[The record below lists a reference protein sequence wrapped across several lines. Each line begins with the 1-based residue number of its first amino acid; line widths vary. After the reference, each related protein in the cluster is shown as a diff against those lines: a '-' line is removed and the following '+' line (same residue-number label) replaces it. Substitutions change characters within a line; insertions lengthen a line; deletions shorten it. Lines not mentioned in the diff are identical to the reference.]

1 MWDLIALIDNQ
12 FDSWKQTLW
21 DQINVDNLTALIKD
35 MQSKQCNQTAPQN
48 KVISKWRGFAA
59 LVDRVKNMNTVLPL
73 ISQLHSEFMMP
84 RHWKKLMH
92 TTGQTVDHASPKF
105 CMNDLIKLHL
115 YKYSEEVTEI
125 VDGA

>member
-1 MWDLIALIDNQ
+1 
-12 FDSWKQTLW
+12 
-21 DQINVDNLTALIKD
+21 

>member
-1 MWDLIALIDNQ
+1 MIALIDNQ

-92 TTGQTVDHASPKF
+92 TTG
-105 CMNDLIKLHL
+105 
-115 YKYSEEVTEI
+115 
-125 VDGA
+125 